1 MFQECS
7 VERPGERPGERQAV
21 VVERG
26 LGEEVRMA
34 RCRDYDTLQVKGLP
48 RRRRRKK
55 EELKE

>member
-7 VERPGERPGERQAV
+7 VERPGERQAV

-48 RRRRRKK
+48 RRRWRKK